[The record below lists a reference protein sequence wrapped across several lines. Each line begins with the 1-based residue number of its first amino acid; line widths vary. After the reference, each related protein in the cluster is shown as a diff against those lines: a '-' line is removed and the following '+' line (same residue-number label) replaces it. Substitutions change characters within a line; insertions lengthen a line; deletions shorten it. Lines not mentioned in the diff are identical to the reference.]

1 MYLWLV
7 IGVGKNV
14 TKVFWSVNASCS
26 YGLMIAGLS
35 ICGTIAETCL
45 SQGFNTSCSLIQ
57 KRYIPLDSLCG
68 FAQEDGMSGSSGNWT
83 RYCWAAVGSIA

>member
-1 MYLWLV
+1 
-7 IGVGKNV
+7 
-14 TKVFWSVNASCS
+14 
-26 YGLMIAGLS
+26 MIAGLS

-68 FAQEDGMSGSSGNWT
+68 FAQEDGMSGSSGN
-83 RYCWAAVGSIA
+83 